1 MSNFNLILLI
11 ENFLFS
17 RRKLVIG
24 LFLIVTVFMSWS
36 VTNLKVDA
44 GFSKMLPLQHEYMK
58 TFVKYRDEF
67 GGANRI
73 LVALTVKEGDI
84 FTPEFFKTLKL
95 ATDEVFFIP
104 GVDRSRVSSLF
115 TPNVRFTEVVEDGI
129 AGGNVIPDD
138 FQGTESDLLR
148 VKENIIKAGIL
159 GRLVANDFSGA
170 LISAQLLEIDPNTG
184 KKLDYVKVAE
194 QLEEKI
200 RQNNF
205 QVDVNVDY
213 HIIGFAKV
221 IGDITEGAERTIL
234 FFAISFLI
242 TSLLV
247 YYYSQSVSIALVP
260 LCCSV
265 IAVIW
270 QLGSLPLLGFG
281 IDPMSILVP
290 FLIFAIGVSHGVQM
304 ISAIRVEIYFGSNGI
319 EAARKS
325 FRRLFIPGMVA
336 LSSDCVGFLTILLI
350 KIEIIQEM
358 AITASLGVAMI
369 IFTNLFLLP
378 VLASYQNSKQPYQAN
393 LNKRATFLAPIWN
406 SLSKLTDRNTSI
418 TIVIFASL
426 LFIFGLWKGAEIKIG
441 DLHQGVPELHGDS
454 RYNRDTETI
463 TERFSIGVDVIT
475 VIAETVTE
483 GCINYEVM
491 ELIDRFEWH
500 MRNTNGVQSVVALPT
515 ITKRINSGWNE
526 GNMKWRVL
534 PRNSS
539 VLTQS
544 VAYVPTSSGL
554 LNNDCSVMPVLI
566 FTEDHRAET
575 IDNIIASVKKFK
587 EDNPGGITN
596 FKLATG
602 NVGVMAATNEEIK
615 AAQFPILLYVF
626 SAIIL
631 LCLITFKSF
640 RAMLC
645 IVLPL
650 ALVSVL
656 AYALM
661 AYLKIGLKVNT
672 LPVVALGVGIGVDY
686 GIYFYSRFDEC
697 IKQSMSIK
705 EAYFHTLSTT
715 GFSIIFTGITLA
727 VGVIT
732 WMFSPLK
739 FQADMGIL
747 LTFMFLLNMLGAIFL
762 LPAIASL
769 LFKNACM
776 DAGGTITRK

>member
-1 MSNFNLILLI
+1 MPHITTII
-11 ENFLFS
+11 ENFLFTK
-17 RRKLVIG
+17 RKLVIG
-24 LFLIVTVFMSWS
+24 LFFIMTVFMSWS
-36 VTNLKVDA
+36 VIHLKVDA
-44 GFSKMLPLQHEYMK
+44 GFSKMLPLQHDYMK

-73 LVALTVKEGDI
+73 LVALTVKNGDI
-84 FTPEFFKTLKL
+84 FTPEFFETLKL

-104 GVDRSRVSSLF
+104 GVDRSRVTSLF

-138 FQGTESDLLR
+138 FQGTTSDLLR
-148 VKENIIKAGIL
+148 VKENIIKSGVV

-170 LISAQLLEIDPNTG
+170 LISAQLLETDPNTG
-184 KKLDYVKVAE
+184 NKLDYVTVAE
-194 QLEEKI
+194 QLENKI

-205 QVDVNVDY
+205 QVDVDVNY

-221 IGDITEGAERTIL
+221 IGDITEGAKRTL
-234 FFAISFLI
+234 FFFVISFLI

-247 YYYSQSVSIALVP
+247 YYYSQSFSIALIP
-260 LCCSV
+260 LSCSV
-265 IAVIW
+265 MAVIW
-270 QLGSLPLLGFG
+270 QLGLLPLLGYG

-304 ISAIRVEIYFGSNGI
+304 ISAIRVEVFFGTSGV
-319 EAARKS
+319 EAARNS
-325 FRRLFIPGMVA
+325 FRKLFIPGMVA
-336 LSSDCVGFLTILLI
+336 LSSDCIGFITIMLI

-358 AITASLGVAMI
+358 AITASIGVAMI

-378 VLASYQNSKQPYQAN
+378 VLASYQDLKQSYQEG
-393 LNKRATFLAPIWN
+393 LNKRAKFLSPIWN
-406 SLSKLTDRNTSI
+406 KISGLTNRATSI
-418 TIVIFASL
+418 SIVIFATF
-426 LFIFGLWKGAEIKIG
+426 LFAFGFWKGTEIKIG
-441 DLHQGVPELHGDS
+441 DLHRGVPELHGDS
-454 RYNRDTETI
+454 RYNIDTDNI
-463 TERFSIGVDVIT
+463 TNKFSIGVDVIT
-475 VIAETVTE
+475 VIAETISE
-483 GCINYEVM
+483 GCINYEAM

-500 MRNTNGVQSVVALPT
+500 MRNTEGVQSVVALPS
-515 ITKRINSGWNE
+515 ITKRINAGWNE

-534 PRNSS
+534 PRNPS

-554 LNNDCSVMPVLI
+554 LNSDCSVMPVMI
-566 FTEDHRAET
+566 FTEDHKAET
-575 IDNIIASVKKFK
+575 IDNIITSIKKFK
-587 EDNPGGITN
+587 EANINEKAN

-615 AAQFPILLYVF
+615 EAQFPILLYVF

-631 LCLITFKSF
+631 LCLITFRSF
-640 RAMLC
+640 RGMLC
-645 IVLPL
+645 IVIPL

-656 AYALM
+656 AYAFM

-686 GIYFYSRFDEC
+686 GIYFYSRLDDC
-697 IKQSMSIK
+697 IKQGMTIK
-705 EAYFHTLSTT
+705 NAYFHTLSTT
-715 GFSIIFTGITLA
+715 GFSIIFTGVTLA

-732 WMFSPLK
+732 WIFSPLK

-769 LFKNACM
+769 LFKN
-776 DAGGTITRK
+776 KSE

>member
-1 MSNFNLILLI
+1 MTVSKIISLI
-11 ENFLFS
+11 ENLIFKRREFVISLFF
-17 RRKLVIG
+17 I
-24 LFLIVTVFMSWS
+24 ITIFMAWS
-36 VTNLKVDA
+36 VTHLKVDA
-44 GFSKMLPLQHEYMK
+44 GFSKMLPLQHDYMK

-67 GGANRI
+67 GGANRV
-73 LVALTVKEGDI
+73 LVALTVNDGDI
-84 FTPEFFKTLKL
+84 FTPEFFKALKL

-104 GVDRSRVSSLF
+104 GVDRARVTSLF

-129 AGGNVIPDD
+129 SGGNVIPDD
-138 FQGTESDLLR
+138 FQYSESDLQQVR
-148 VKENIIKAGIL
+148 QNILKAGIL
-159 GRLVANDFSGA
+159 GRLVANDFTGA
-170 LISAQLLEIDPNTG
+170 LISAQLLEVDPNTG
-184 KKLDYVKVAE
+184 EKLDFVNVAK

-221 IGDITEGAERTIL
+221 IGDITEGANRTIL
-234 FFAISFLI
+234 FFIISFLI

-247 YYYSQSVSIALVP
+247 YYYSQSFSIAIVP
-260 LCCSV
+260 IVCSL
-265 IAVIW
+265 IAVVW

-304 ISAIRVEIYFGSNGI
+304 ISAIRVENYTGATGI

-325 FRRLFIPGMVA
+325 FRRLFVPGVVA
-336 LSSDCVGFLTILLI
+336 LASDCVGFITIQLI

-358 AITASLGVAMI
+358 AITASIGVAMI

-378 VLASYQNSKQPYQAN
+378 VIASYQKPKESYQQR
-393 LNKRATFLAPIWN
+393 LNERAKLLLPIWEKFSVLTN
-406 SLSKLTDRNTSI
+406 KPIALS
-418 TIVIFASL
+418 IVLFSL
-426 LFIFGLWKGAEIKIG
+426 LLFAFGIWKGTDIKVG
-441 DLHQGVPELHGDS
+441 DLHRGVPELHLDS
-454 RYNRDTETI
+454 RYNKDTDII
-463 TERFSIGVDVIT
+463 TKRFSIGVDVIT
-475 VIAETVTE
+475 VITETIEE

-491 ELIDRFEWH
+491 ELIDRFNWN
-500 MRNTNGVQSVVALPT
+500 MRNTEGVQSVISLP
-515 ITKRINSGWNE
+515 IAAKRINAGWNE
-526 GNMKWRVL
+526 GNLKWQVL

-554 LNNDCSVMPVLI
+554 LNNDCSVMPVMI
-566 FTEDHRAET
+566 FTEDHKAET
-575 IDNIIASVKKFK
+575 INTIINSINNFKK
-587 EDNPGGITN
+587 ENPSEKVE

-602 NVGVMAATNEEIK
+602 NVGVMAASNEEIK
-615 AAQFPILLYVF
+615 EAQFPILLYVF
-626 SAIIL
+626 SAVIF
-631 LCLITFKSF
+631 LCLVTF
-640 RAMLC
+640 RTIRGMLC
-645 IVLPL
+645 IIIPL

-661 AYLKIGLKVNT
+661 TYLKIGLKVNT

-686 GIYFYSRFDEC
+686 GIYFYSRFHNC
-697 IKQSMSIK
+697 FKQGMSIK
-705 EAYFHTLSTT
+705 EAYIFSLSTS

-732 WMFSPLK
+732 WIFSPLK

-762 LPAIASL
+762 LPALVSL
-769 LFKNACM
+769 MFK
-776 DAGGTITRK
+776 DQQ

>member
-1 MSNFNLILLI
+1 MLDFKITSFI
-11 ENFLFS
+11 ENALFK
-17 RRKLVIG
+17 RREIVIG
-24 LFLIVTVFMSWS
+24 LFLIITLFMSWS
-36 VTNLKVDA
+36 VMYLKVDA
-44 GFSKMLPLQHEYMK
+44 GFSKMLPLQHDYMK

-73 LVALTVKEGDI
+73 LVALTVKDGDI
-84 FTPEFFKTLKL
+84 FTPEFFNALKL
-95 ATDEVFFIP
+95 ATDEVFYIP
-104 GVDRSRVSSLF
+104 GVDRARVTSLF

-129 AGGNVIPDD
+129 SGGNVIPDV
-138 FQGTESDLLR
+138 FQATKEDLLQ
-148 VKENIIKAGIL
+148 VKQNILKAGIQ

-184 KKLDYVKVAE
+184 KKLDYVKVAKL
-194 QLEEKI
+194 LEDKI
-200 RQNNF
+200 RKNNF
-205 QVDVNVDY
+205 QVDVDIDY

-221 IGDITEGAERTIL
+221 IGDITEGANKTIL
-234 FFAISFLI
+234 FFVISFLI

-247 YYYSQSVSIALVP
+247 YYYSQSVIIAFIP
-260 LCCSV
+260 IFCSL

-270 QLGSLPLLGFG
+270 QLGSLPLFGFG
-281 IDPMSILVP
+281 IDPMSVLVP

-304 ISAIRVEIYFGSNGI
+304 ISAIRVENHTGSTGI

-325 FRRLFIPGMVA
+325 FRRLFVPGMIA
-336 LSSDCVGFLTILLI
+336 LASDCVGFITIQLI
-350 KIEIIQEM
+350 EIEIIQEM
-358 AITASLGVAMI
+358 AITASIGVAMI

-378 VLASYQNSKQPYQAN
+378 VLASYIKIKSSYQTK
-393 LNKRATFLAPIWN
+393 LNRRAALLIPVWEK
-406 SLSKLTDRNTSI
+406 LSVLTNKSFAVSI
-418 TIVIFASL
+418 V
-426 LFIFGLWKGAEIKIG
+426 LFSFVLFVFGFWKGTEIKIG
-441 DLHQGVPELHGDS
+441 DLHQGVPELHADS
-454 RYNRDTETI
+454 RYNQDTSII

-475 VIAETVTE
+475 VITETMEE

-500 MRNTNGVQSVVALPT
+500 MRNTKGVQSVIALPT

-526 GNMKWRVL
+526 GNLKWQVL
-534 PRNSS
+534 PRNAS

-544 VAYVPTSSGL
+544 VSYVPTSSGL

-566 FTEDHRAET
+566 FTEDHTAET
-575 IDNIIASVKKFK
+575 IDTIIKSINSFKK
-587 EDNPGGITN
+587 ESLSDIAE

-615 AAQFPILLYVF
+615 KAQFPILFYVF
-626 SAIIL
+626 GAVIF
-631 LCLITFKSF
+631 LCLVTFKSF
-640 RAMLC
+640 RGMLC
-645 IVLPL
+645 IVIPL

-661 AYLKIGLKVNT
+661 SYLKIGLKVNT

-686 GIYFYSRFDEC
+686 GIYFYSRFNEC
-697 IKQSMSIK
+697 FKKEVSIK
-705 EAYFHTLSTT
+705 EAYIYSLSTS

-732 WMFSPLK
+732 WVFSPLK

-762 LPAIASL
+762 LPALVSL
-769 LFKNACM
+769 LFKDNQLK
-776 DAGGTITRK
+776 G